1 MSQLTDTQ
9 AALQRAN
16 AEINKLK
23 EDIDRLVKKVELNA
37 RTADE
42 RYLKA
47 LALPYNR
54 ADVEAVSKERLLSL
68 IEQASAESRRRGM
81 KEAEAL
87 IQRHMEMNRETDV
100 QLMQGVVDSYTAR
113 IKEVRAIEERS
124 RKAFEAKRA
133 AEELAKTKEQPT
145 LAAPPPWS
153 KNYVTPAAAARSA
166 FKSKN
171 SWWSDDP
178 EGFVAF
184 DNRASKIT
192 TNAKKS
198 GTLENG
204 KSITVPGDH
213 GGTYVLSR
221 AGEVVSCTCPSWQ
234 FNKAMTDRRT
244 CKHLKRY
251 LGIVAEE
258 NRLTRP
264 QPSCWCGVLLIRGQ
278 CQVHT
283 QNWSGD
289 ERCNCGRL
297 FSFCKEE
304 YRTGHSATKAW
315 HTPCIQGTPA
325 SVHK

>member
-1 MSQLTDTQ
+1 MSMLTDTQ
-9 AALQRAN
+9 AALTRAN
-16 AEINKLK
+16 ARIKQLEIGL
-23 EDIDRLVKKVELNA
+23 DAAKKQME
-37 RTADE
+37 RDSITANQ

-47 LALPYNR
+47 IDLPYSRTDFEEVSR
-54 ADVEAVSKERLLSL
+54 AKLLSL

-87 IQRHMEMNRETDV
+87 IQRHMEMNRETDI

-113 IKEVRAIEERS
+113 IKEVRAIEER
-124 RKAFEAKRA
+124 RALEA
-133 AEELAKTKEQPT
+133 LAKTKEQPKPAT
-145 LAAPPPWS
+145 PEPWS
-153 KNYVTPAAAARSA
+153 KNYVTPADAARTA
-166 FKSKN
+166 FKNKN
-171 SWWSDDP
+171 AWWSDDS

-184 DNRASKIT
+184 DNRARKI
-192 TNAKKS
+192 AEASKKS
-198 GTLENG
+198 GTLEDG
-204 KSITVPGDH
+204 KSTTVPGDN

-234 FNKAMTDRRT
+234 FNKAVADRRT

-251 LGIVAEE
+251 LGVLAEE
-258 NRLTRP
+258 NRITRP

-283 QNWSGD
+283 QNWAGD

-315 HTPCIQGTPA
+315 HTPRIQGTPEP
-325 SVHK
+325 VHK